1 MPGLPSIGA
10 PELLILL
17 VIILIIFGAG
27 KLPEIARG
35 LGQAIGDFR
44 RASQGLDLEDT
55 QEEKRGKTES

>member
-1 MPGLPSIGA
+1 MPGLPSIGL

-44 RASQGLDLEDT
+44 RASKGLDLDEE
-55 QEEKRGKTES
+55 QEQRVEAKKD

>member
-35 LGQAIGDFR
+35 LGQAVGDFR
-44 RASQGLDLEDT
+44 RASQGLNLEEP
-55 QEEKRGKTES
+55 QEDEKGKTES